1 MKRESY
7 RHMVQRYQKERQ
19 RNVLAVPGPHPFV
32 LVLDGLKAG
41 YNVGKIFRCAQAF
54 GARAVHLVGIGP
66 FDPAPAKGALRKV
79 PAFFYEEIDPCI
91 ARLQQEDYTIF
102 LLDPAGEE
110 LLPTAVLPE
119 RSAFVFGHEEFGLSI
134 DRAAFPGLRSLAIP
148 RCGEVQSLN
157 VSVAAAIVMY
167 EYVRG
172 RMPATGWPDASPAP
186 S

>member
-1 MKRESY
+1 MRRESY
-7 RHMVQRYQKERQ
+7 RHMVLRYQKERQ
-19 RNVLAVPGPHPFV
+19 RNVLATPGAHPFV
-32 LVLDGLKAG
+32 IVLDGLKAG
-41 YNVGKIFRCAQAF
+41 YNVGKIFRSAQAF

-79 PAFFYEEIDPCI
+79 PAFFHDEIGTCF
-91 ARLQQEDYTIF
+91 ARLLDEGYTIF

-110 LLPTAVLPE
+110 LLPQANLPE
-119 RSAFVFGHEEFGLSI
+119 RSAFVFGHEEFGLRF

-148 RCGEVQSLN
+148 RFGEVQSLN

-172 RMPATGWPDASPAP
+172 KTP
-186 S
+186 

>member
-1 MKRESY
+1 MRRESY
-7 RHMVQRYQKERQ
+7 RHMVLRYQKERQ
-19 RNVLAVPGPHPFV
+19 RNVLATPGAHPFV
-32 LVLDGLKAG
+32 IVLDGLKAG
-41 YNVGKIFRCAQAF
+41 YNVGKIFRSAQAF

-79 PAFFYEEIDPCI
+79 PAFFHDEIGTCF
-91 ARLQQEDYTIF
+91 ARLQEEDYTIF

-110 LLPTAVLPE
+110 MLSQAVLPE
-119 RSAFVFGHEEFGLSI
+119 RSAFVFGHEEFGLRF

-148 RCGEVQSLN
+148 RWGEVQSLN

-172 RMPATGWPDASPAP
+172 RTP
-186 S
+186 